1 METEE
6 GDGGGGEEGGRD
18 PSQLQTVLLH
28 PQHLGGGGGGVHVYV
43 CACCI
48 KICVSIVCFV
58 CVFAIQT
65 FNLSQEQRVSG
76 RTEMLLLFKFSS
88 TTDNLSTL
96 SGGIS
101 AI

>member
-28 PQHLGGGGGGVHVYV
+28 SQHLGGGEVVHVYV

-48 KICVSIVCFV
+48 NACLCDLRVYSLLCV
-58 CVFAIQT
+58 CVCNT
-65 FNLSQEQRVSG
+65 NL
-76 RTEMLLLFKFSS
+76 
-88 TTDNLSTL
+88 
-96 SGGIS
+96 
-101 AI
+101 